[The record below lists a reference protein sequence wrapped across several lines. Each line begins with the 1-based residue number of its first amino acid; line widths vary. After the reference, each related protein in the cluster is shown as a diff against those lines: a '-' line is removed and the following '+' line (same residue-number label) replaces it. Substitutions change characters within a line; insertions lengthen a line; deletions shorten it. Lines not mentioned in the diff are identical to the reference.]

1 MNLEGSVDAPW
12 RSAHLAT
19 VSTNDS
25 AIPYDAYVVEALR
38 GVVARVMKDTATR
51 GQLVGEHHF
60 FLTFLT
66 RHPCVGVSPAL
77 RAQYPDAMTIVLQ
90 HVFEDLEADDEGF
103 AVTLRFGGV
112 PERLVVPWGALVE
125 FRDPSV
131 GLALGFPP
139 VEPKPEPDA
148 SQPTKPEPEA
158 PQPTTKGNVVTVDFG
173 RKK

>member
-1 MNLEGSVDAPW
+1 MDLEGSVDAPL
-12 RSAHLAT
+12 RSDHLAV

-38 GVVARVMKDTATR
+38 GVVARVMKETAAR
-51 GQLVGEHHF
+51 GRLVGEHHF

-66 RHPCVGVSPAL
+66 RHPGVGIGPAL
-77 RAQYPDAMTIVLQ
+77 RAQYPEVMKIVLQ

-139 VEPKPEPDA
+139 VESEPE
-148 SQPTKPEPEA
+148 PEPEA
-158 PQPTTKGNVVTVDFG
+158 PPPTTKGNVVTVDFG
-173 RKK
+173 KKK